1 MPSFDETPLIDRHFD
16 DYRPG
21 AGGTYGPVE
30 VTASSIVGFAADF
43 DPHTMH
49 LDPVGAAD
57 GPFGGLIA
65 SGWHTTAMMMRLM
78 VDNFLNER
86 TSLASPGVD
95 ELRWHRPVRPGDQL
109 RARFTVLEARP
120 SRSKP
125 DRGIVRT
132 RIEMLNQ
139 HDEVVMSQIMMNL
152 IERRA

>member
-1 MPSFDETPLIDRHFD
+1 VPSFDETPLTDRHFD

-21 AGGTYGPVE
+21 DGGTYGPVE
-30 VTASSIVGFAADF
+30 VTESAIVGFAADF

-65 SGWHTTAMMMRLM
+65 SGWHTTAVMMRLM

-132 RIEMLNQ
+132 CIEMLNQ
-139 HDEVVMSQIMMNL
+139 NDEVVMSQIMMNL
-152 IERRA
+152 IRRRA